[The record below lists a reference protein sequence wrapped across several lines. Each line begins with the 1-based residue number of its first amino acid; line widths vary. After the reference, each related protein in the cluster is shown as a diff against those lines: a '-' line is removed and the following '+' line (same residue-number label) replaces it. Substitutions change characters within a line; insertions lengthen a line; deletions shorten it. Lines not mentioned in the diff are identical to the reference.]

1 MHQVTKILLALPL
14 VVAGGFLGMDGAS
27 GEFTERTDSATEE
40 KKDRMPIGMN
50 LRMVGPRSR
59 EWVFVDVMKS
69 ASMWR
74 YADAGGRRGGR
85 ARGGRRAGGRSEGQ
99 GSRQGLGQRGNEG
112 GGAAQSP
119 AERRRQRMQAMQA
132 DKVPTDGNGW
142 PRPENG
148 RAITIAMMAEQ
159 EGRYPKGTYVCTWE
173 GAGTISFE
181 RAARITERGDKR
193 MLVEVDPSKGEIQ
206 MRIDGFDEN
215 DPIRDIHLWMPGF
228 EDAESPF
235 HPLFVQRLQPF
246 SVLRFYP
253 WMRPFSSS
261 GSWENRPKPADAR
274 QSDDD
279 GVAVEYM
286 VALCNELEA
295 DPWFT
300 IPHTADDEYVRE
312 FAKLVKAGLHP
323 GARIWVEYSNEIW
336 NSSFVQAQWVRAE
349 AQRQGMKTAEF
360 TAREASRIFRGFREV
375 FADEP
380 ERVVRV
386 AAGQLHNPG
395 VARVLCRGLG
405 DQVDA
410 IAVGTY
416 FGAKPSRDELGAGGV
431 ESLIAAARKNLDTVV
446 MQRIGEHKKLADQLS
461 KQLGRH
467 IALVTYE
474 GGQHLV
480 ARSPHGGR
488 GGVSFSPETTDRV
501 QDHPGMYAAYRALIE
516 EGHRQGLEL
525 FIAYDFVGRRTHAD
539 TFGHLRFLDEP
550 ISSSPKFK
558 ALVEDWIESD

>member
-1 MHQVTKILLALPL
+1 MQQATKILLVLL
-14 VVAGGFLGMDGAS
+14 LCICGGFFPRGAAS
-27 GEFTERTDSATEE
+27 GELARRPHASVEEERE
-40 KKDRMPIGMN
+40 RMPIGMN

-74 YADAGGRRGGR
+74 YADAGGRRSG
-85 ARGGRRAGGRSEGQ
+85 RGGRRSGGQ
-99 GSRQGLGQRGNEG
+99 GSRRGFRGEEG
-112 GGAAQSP
+112 EGMSTTQLSP

-132 DKVPTDGNGW
+132 DEVPTDSSGW
-142 PRPENG
+142 PLPEQG
-148 RAITIAMMAEQ
+148 RAITCAMMAEQ
-159 EGRYPKGTYVCTWE
+159 EGRYPKGTYVCTWK

-181 RAARITERGDKR
+181 RAARVRERSEHR
-193 MLVEVDPSKGEIQ
+193 MLVEVDPSKGEIR
-206 MRIDGFDEN
+206 MSIDGFEPD

-228 EDAESPF
+228 EGTEFPF

-261 GSWENRPKPADAR
+261 GSWENRPKPGDAR

-286 VALCNELEA
+286 VALCNELKA

-312 FAKLVKAGLHP
+312 FAALVRKTLHP
-323 GARIWVEYSNEIW
+323 GARVWVEYSNEIW

-349 AQRQGMKTAEF
+349 ARRQGMRTAEF
-360 TAREASRIFRGFREV
+360 TAREASRVFRGFRGA
-375 FADEP
+375 FKDEP
-380 ERVVRV
+380 GRVVRV

-410 IAVGTY
+410 VAVGAY
-416 FGAKPSRDELGAGGV
+416 FGARPSRDEPGGGGV
-431 ESLIAAARKNLDTVV
+431 ESLMAAARENLDTVV
-446 MQRIGEHKKLADQLS
+446 MERIAEHKKLADQLS
-461 KQLGRH
+461 KQFGRH

-488 GGVSFSPETTDRV
+488 GGASFSSATTDRV
-501 QDHPGMYAAYRALIE
+501 QDHPGMYEAYRTLIE
-516 EGHRQGLEL
+516 EGRRRGLEL

-550 ISSSPKFK
+550 ISSSPKFR
-558 ALVEDWIESD
+558 ALVEDWVESD

>member
-1 MHQVTKILLALPL
+1 
-14 VVAGGFLGMDGAS
+14 
-27 GEFTERTDSATEE
+27 
-40 KKDRMPIGMN
+40 
-50 LRMVGPRSR
+50 
-59 EWVFVDVMKS
+59 
-69 ASMWR
+69 
-74 YADAGGRRGGR
+74 
-85 ARGGRRAGGRSEGQ
+85 
-99 GSRQGLGQRGNEG
+99 
-112 GGAAQSP
+112 
-119 AERRRQRMQAMQA
+119 MQALQA
-132 DKVPTDGNGW
+132 GEVPTDSSGW
-142 PRPENG
+142 PRPEPG
-148 RAITIAMMAEQ
+148 RAITCAMMAEQ
-159 EGRYPKGTYVCTWE
+159 EGRYPEGTYVCTWE
-173 GAGTISFE
+173 GTGTISFE
-181 RAARITERGDKR
+181 RAARIQERGEHR
-193 MLVEVDPSKGEIQ
+193 ILVEIDPSRGEIQ
-206 MRIDGFDEN
+206 MRIDGFDAE

-228 EDAESPF
+228 EGAESPF

-261 GSWENRPKPADAR
+261 GSWESRPKPGDAR

-286 VALCNELEA
+286 VALCNELKA

-312 FAKLVKAGLHP
+312 FATLVRRTLHP
-323 GARIWVEYSNEIW
+323 GARVWVEYSNEIW

-349 AQRQGMKTAEF
+349 ARRQGLRTAEF
-360 TAREASRIFRGFREV
+360 TAREASRVFRAFRSAFE
-375 FADEP
+375 DEP

-410 IAVGTY
+410 IAVGAY
-416 FGAKPSRDELGAGGV
+416 FGARPSRDEPGGGGV
-431 ESLIAAARKNLDTVV
+431 DSLMAAARQNLDTVV
-446 MQRIGEHKKLADQLS
+446 MERIAEHKELALQLS

-480 ARSPHGGR
+480 ARSPQGGR
-488 GGVSFSPETTDRV
+488 GGGSLSTVATDRV
-501 QDHPGMYAAYRALIE
+501 QDHPGMYEAYRSLIE
-516 EGHRQGLEL
+516 EGRLRGLEL
-525 FIAYDFVGRRTHAD
+525 FVAYDFVGRRTHAD

-550 ISSSPKFK
+550 ISSSPKFR
-558 ALVEDWIESD
+558 ALVEDWIQSD